1 METIQVIL
9 TGLSL
14 LTSFGTACVMVY
26 GFGKF
31 LAKPHNSLEERV
43 KTLELQHKE
52 ITQSLY
58 KGNDKFR
65 EQEKTN
71 EVIIIALSALIDFE
85 VHYCET
91 EQKPISKSLERAKD
105 DLHRFLEQK

>member
-14 LTSFGTACVMVY
+14 LTSFGTACVMIY

-43 KTLELQHKE
+43 NALELKHKE
-52 ITQSLY
+52 ITQSLL
-58 KGNDKFR
+58 KGNDRFR

-105 DLHRFLEQK
+105 DLHRFLAQK